1 MVHMWTIHI
10 TCTLLMVVLNGK
22 GNVTE
27 TCTRNEIMSIKRLH
41 VTALP
46 LPSLLPHFD
55 TSLTFKHHVRS
66 IQ

>member
-27 TCTRNEIMSIKRLH
+27 TRTRNEMMSIKRLH

-46 LPSLLPHFD
+46 PPLPHFD